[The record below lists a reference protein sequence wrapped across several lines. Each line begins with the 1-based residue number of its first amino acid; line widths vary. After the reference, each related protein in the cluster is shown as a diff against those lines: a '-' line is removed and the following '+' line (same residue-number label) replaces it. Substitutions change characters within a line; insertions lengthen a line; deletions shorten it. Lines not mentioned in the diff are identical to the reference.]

1 MLSSEYGTVEVK
13 TPCKSEG
20 RWKQSG
26 NKSPEIQTPVE
37 SQGIVRA
44 MERAQMKR
52 KALKLPET
60 EESLCCCEYLDRNGE
75 KNHIAACCC
84 NCEDLD
90 ETCDRWCKCEP
101 LNPDSLSRVAETL
114 SDRFRL
120 PWISGAQRVD
130 ITILPPLVL
139 LPIFLHI
146 AALHFLLALVIL
158 TALPVFVLWYYY
170 VTHRRKGHTLFFLS
184 LALFSLGYTYY
195 LFLTKIVPMGDVS
208 LLQLTV
214 LTSGLILTLL
224 CLAQAKK
231 NPGYI
236 ENSKE
241 TGCDHSTAKYYHKQ
255 PQKDSKVGSN
265 GVHHESVSNGFHPSK
280 DNGGYTKPLVDS
292 ENVEKNWC
300 RVCKIVRPPR
310 AGHCRICVAC
320 VQRLDHHCVWI
331 NSCVGQA
338 NHRAFLLTLLLFL
351 LTSTYGI
358 SLTLGSVCP
367 RQSVFTAL
375 FYCPGVYDQYSSA
388 LCFTCCWYG
397 CIVTGALLH
406 LFIVQLINVSYNV
419 TEREACIAL
428 REKSGRSQLWGLI
441 VDTGHFNHG
450 FLLNWRE
457 FLSMNT
463 SVSLQHHLEDVV

>member
-1 MLSSEYGTVEVK
+1 MIPSRVQPYV
-13 TPCKSEG
+13 
-20 RWKQSG
+20 R
-26 NKSPEIQTPVE
+26 
-37 SQGIVRA
+37 IVRA

-265 GVHHESVSNGFHPSK
+265 GVHYESVNNGFHPSK

>member
-265 GVHHESVSNGFHPSK
+265 GVHYESVNNGFHPSK

-375 FYCPGVYDQYSSA
+375 FYCPGVYDQYS
-388 LCFTCCWYG
+388 
-397 CIVTGALLH
+397 
-406 LFIVQLINVSYNV
+406 
-419 TEREACIAL
+419 
-428 REKSGRSQLWGLI
+428 
-441 VDTGHFNHG
+441 
-450 FLLNWRE
+450 
-457 FLSMNT
+457 
-463 SVSLQHHLEDVV
+463 

>member
-158 TALPVFVLWYYY
+158 TALPVFVLW
-170 VTHRRKGHTLFFLS
+170 
-184 LALFSLGYTYY
+184 
-195 LFLTKIVPMGDVS
+195 
-208 LLQLTV
+208 
-214 LTSGLILTLL
+214 
-224 CLAQAKK
+224 
-231 NPGYI
+231 
-236 ENSKE
+236 
-241 TGCDHSTAKYYHKQ
+241 
-255 PQKDSKVGSN
+255 
-265 GVHHESVSNGFHPSK
+265 
-280 DNGGYTKPLVDS
+280 
-292 ENVEKNWC
+292 
-300 RVCKIVRPPR
+300 
-310 AGHCRICVAC
+310 
-320 VQRLDHHCVWI
+320 I